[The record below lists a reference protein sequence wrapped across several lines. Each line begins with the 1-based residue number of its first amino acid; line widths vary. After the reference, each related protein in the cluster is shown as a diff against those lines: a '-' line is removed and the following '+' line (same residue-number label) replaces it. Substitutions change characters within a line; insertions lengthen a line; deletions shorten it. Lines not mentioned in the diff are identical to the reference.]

1 MMKPIFI
8 FLFLC
13 ISCQDAAQNQP
24 KNQPETV
31 QFEGKTAEKPIDG
44 WAKRVSDAAISLTHD
59 RVRYDP
65 AYFSIAYPNGDVPAD
80 KGVCTDVVIRTYRK
94 LGIDLQKEVHEDMIK
109 NFEKYPKTWG
119 LKKTDTNIDHRRVP
133 NLMQFFSRHATVKP
147 ISQAANDYK
156 AGDIVTWNLNGGLTH
171 IGVLVNQYA
180 SDGSRPMVVHNI
192 GNGQEISDCLFSFKI
207 TGHYFYQK

>member
-1 MMKPIFI
+1 MKLIFALSCLLFACPNAPQQPI
-8 FLFLC
+8 
-13 ISCQDAAQNQP
+13 
-24 KNQPETV
+24 KNQSNAS
-31 QFEGKTAEKPIDG
+31 QRINKSAEKPIDG
-44 WAKRVSDAAISLTHD
+44 FAKKISDAALSLTRD
-59 RVRYDP
+59 QVRYDP

-109 NFEKYPKTWG
+109 NFERYPKTWG

-133 NLMQFFSRHATVKP
+133 NLMQFFNRHATVKA
-147 ISQAANDYK
+147 ISQSANDYK
-156 AGDIVTWNLNGGLTH
+156 AGDIVTWDLNGGLTH

-180 SDGSRPMVVHNI
+180 SDGNRPMVVHNI